1 MKDASD
7 IINFLMLA
15 LVGAVGW
22 LARNAFMSVKE
33 DQKAVKDD
41 QKAIWDR
48 INNGLMPRTEFQI
61 QQDHTDQKLDEVDK
75 KLDALTAKL
84 DEHFTWEL
92 NRERKYRPDN
102 INGG

>member
-22 LARNAFMSVKE
+22 LARNAFMS
-33 DQKAVKDD
+33 VKDD

-92 NRERKYRPDN
+92 NRERKYNSDKR
-102 INGG
+102 